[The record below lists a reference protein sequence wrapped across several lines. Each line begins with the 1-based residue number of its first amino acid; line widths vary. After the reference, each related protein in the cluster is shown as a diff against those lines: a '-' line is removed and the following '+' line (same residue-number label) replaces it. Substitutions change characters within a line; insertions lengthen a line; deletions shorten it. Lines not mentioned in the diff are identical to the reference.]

1 MQDMGSKQGARRPWT
16 VLAYTVADDKGGGNS
31 LDASA
36 QKELRSILHAAD
48 LFGDV
53 SVAAQVD
60 FKRSPPGVFRGVVAR
75 TLRKRRSH
83 DGFEPVRNNS
93 HTLWGGI
100 EARLERTRLKVLKE
114 KVDLN
119 AARSNVL
126 RNFLLFGS
134 QECPAERYVVFFYG
148 HGYGPLGVF
157 CDADSSGTNE
167 KTMQLGGIA
176 DSVEALG
183 GRAAVI
189 VFRACNVNTLETA
202 YQLKNAAKYM
212 IASQSVVPIAGIWPW
227 DTFLT
232 GLLPHADSGDVAQ
245 SIARQLALFLRKPA
259 HREPYTVDVPFTL
272 IDLEQAN
279 TIKRPLKALAKELV
293 SARNVPARA
302 RAAAYSRALEAARV
316 GLPNVHSNPGD
327 PALVDVPTMCE
338 NLRRL
343 TRFPAAGPARELGE
357 AVRRLVRWHST
368 PQGRHHGVGLFYRPV
383 RQTQLDAS
391 HIFSEG
397 TRAGDDRHYRNLALS
412 KDTGWDRVALDPFPL
427 D

>member
-1 MQDMGSKQGARRPWT
+1 MSPKSGARKPWT

-53 SVAAQVD
+53 SVATQVD
-60 FKRSPPGVFRGVVAR
+60 FKRSPDGVFRGVVAEA
-75 TLRKRRSH
+75 LQKRRNH
-83 DGFEPVRNNS
+83 RGFEAVRNNS

-100 EARLERTRLKVLKE
+100 EARLERTELRVLKE

-119 AARSNVL
+119 AARSTVL
-126 RNFLLFGS
+126 RDFLLFGG

-157 CDADSSGTNE
+157 CDADSSGANE

-176 DSVEALG
+176 DSMEALG
-183 GRAAVI
+183 GRAAVV

-202 YQLKNAAKYM
+202 YQLKSAAKFM

-232 GLLPHADSGDVAQ
+232 GLLPGAESGDVSL

-272 IDLEQAN
+272 IDLEEAN
-279 TIKRPLKALAKELV
+279 AIKRPLKALARELV
-293 SARNVPARA
+293 SARDEPAQA
-302 RAAAYSRALEAARV
+302 RTAAYSRALEAARV
-316 GLPNVHSNPGD
+316 GLPSVHSNPGD
-327 PALVDVPTMCE
+327 PSLLDVPTMCD
-338 NLRRL
+338 NLGKL
-343 TRFPAAGPARELGE
+343 TRYPAAVPARDLGA
-357 AVRRLVRWHST
+357 AVHRLIRWHST
-368 PQGRHHGVGLFYRPV
+368 PEGRHRGVGLFYRPV
-383 RQTQLDAS
+383 RQAQLDAS
-391 HIFSEG
+391 HIFSES
-397 TRAGDDRHYRNLALS
+397 TRVSDDRHYRNLALS
-412 KDTGWDRVALDPFPL
+412 KDTGWDEIALNPL
-427 D
+427 PLG